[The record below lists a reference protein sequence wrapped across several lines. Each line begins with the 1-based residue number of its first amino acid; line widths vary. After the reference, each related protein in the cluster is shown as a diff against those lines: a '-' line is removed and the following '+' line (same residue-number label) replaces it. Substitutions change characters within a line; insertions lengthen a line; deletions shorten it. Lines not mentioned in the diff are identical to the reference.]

1 MVVGI
6 PGGVAAAVALAAMPA
21 ALAAQRDCR
30 FTDVIELAVPAVSTL
45 RVDAGAGSLSIRGVE
60 GTDEVRLVAKLC
72 ASDEGRLEDLGVTLR
87 GDRVETS
94 YPSNRGLSWGRN
106 RYARINLAIEVPV
119 DTDLRLED
127 GSGITHIHDTGGYVT
142 LKDGSGNISIR
153 GVGAVIVE
161 DGSGN
166 IEVRR
171 ANGDVRLKDAS
182 GNLNIEDVNGS
193 LVIEDGS
200 GSLTIHEVTGDVS
213 ISDGSGSI
221 RVWQVGGSV
230 HMDRIG
236 SGSVTVRDVEG
247 DLVVSEGRRER
258 IRYSNIRGK
267 LDLPPARR
275 RG

>member
-30 FTDVIELAVPAVSTL
+30 FTDVIELAAPAVSTL

-60 GTDEVRLVAKLC
+60 GTDEVRLAAKLC

-94 YPSNRGLSWGRN
+94 YPSSRGLSWGRN
-106 RYARINLAIEVPV
+106 RYARIDLAIEVPM
-119 DTDLRLED
+119 DTNLRVED
-127 GSGITHIHDTGGYVT
+127 GSGITYIDDTGDVT
-142 LKDGSGNISIR
+142 LKDGSGNIFID
-153 GVGAVIVE
+153 GVGALIVE

-166 IEVRR
+166 LRVWR
-171 ANGDVRLKDAS
+171 ANGDVRLQDTS
-182 GNLNIEDVNGS
+182 GRLDIGDVNGS

-200 GSLTIHEVTGDVS
+200 GNLTIREVAGDVS

-221 RVWQVGGSV
+221 EVRAVGGSV

-275 RG
+275 GG